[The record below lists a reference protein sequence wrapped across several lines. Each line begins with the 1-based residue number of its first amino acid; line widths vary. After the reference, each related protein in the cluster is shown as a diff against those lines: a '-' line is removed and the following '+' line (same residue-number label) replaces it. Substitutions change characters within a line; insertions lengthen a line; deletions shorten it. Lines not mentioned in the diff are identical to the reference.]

1 MNEPQAQLSK
11 RSSDSLQI
19 ADGARASRCPVEHG
33 SSSAGPCLPAP
44 SVRAAGTEQRGP
56 RTGSAPTSHHF
67 FCARAAAA
75 ETRAPEKSGRRQ
87 PGAAAIMNAQVIQLE
102 DGWNKLKTGG
112 VLKIEEILEDA
123 SGGVYK
129 HRISTDEYSQ
139 LYTTVYTMCTQKPPN
154 NWSEP
159 LYNNYC
165 EAVIDYLT
173 ARILPRIKEK
183 HDEAMLRELVRR
195 WENHKTI
202 IRFLS
207 HVFKYLD
214 RFYVKR
220 LSLPEL
226 AEVGSQK
233 FLEIV
238 FNAVKREV
246 RTAILELV
254 RRERE
259 CEQVDKQLIK
269 SVIDIFV
276 EMGGSRASLETYATD
291 FEEMLLSTTAD
302 YYSRESAKWAG
313 NDSFPEYMRK
323 AEDRLK
329 QEQDRVANYLH
340 SSTEEKLL
348 KVCEEQLLQNPEQQ
362 LLEKE
367 HSGCEKLLLDNKTED
382 LSRMFR
388 LFSRI
393 PTGLP
398 PIANIVRKHITDVGL
413 ALVKKQSVNAEGDLM
428 PYVQELLDI
437 HDKYTELV
445 GSGPEKGCFQGHNI
459 FHKAMKEAFEVFV
472 NKDIGKSAT
481 AELLSNFCD
490 NLLKKSGERLSD
502 EALEDKLEKVVRL
515 FGYLSDKDIFAEF
528 YKKQLAKRL
537 LLARSSSD
545 DAERSMIAKLK
556 LRCGAQFTSK
566 LEGMVT
572 DMNLSQDIQSAFAEH
587 VKDKELELD
596 TDLTVQVL
604 TTGFWPTYKS
614 DELNLPKEML
624 QCIETFKAFYDLR
637 TSHRRL
643 RWVHSL
649 GSATVVGK
657 FTPSGKSKEHDLLVS
672 TYQACIL
679 LLFNEADSMTFSD
692 IQGHLNLPA
701 EELKRY
707 VLSLCVG
714 KYKILTK
721 DPAGKEVAPTDKITY
736 NAAFSD
742 RARRIKVPMIAAKIT
757 QEEKDATRATVD
769 EDRKHAIEAAI
780 VRIMKTR
787 KSLDHQKLVL
797 EASTQLMRHFKPDPK
812 QIKKR
817 IEDLI
822 HREYLERDPSN
833 PNLYKYLA

>member
-1 MNEPQAQLSK
+1 M
-11 RSSDSLQI
+11 
-19 ADGARASRCPVEHG
+19 
-33 SSSAGPCLPAP
+33 
-44 SVRAAGTEQRGP
+44 AANV
-56 RTGSAPTSHHF
+56 
-67 FCARAAAA
+67 
-75 ETRAPEKSGRRQ
+75 
-87 PGAAAIMNAQVIQLE
+87 IMLE
-102 DGWNKLKTGG
+102 DGWAKLKTGG
-112 VLKIEEILEDA
+112 VKKIEDILEDMKD
-123 SGGVYK
+123 GVYK
-129 HRISTDEYSQ
+129 DKITTDEYSA

-154 NWSEP
+154 NWSEH

-165 EAVIDYLT
+165 EAVKEILT
-173 ARILPRIKEK
+173 SRILPRIKEK
-183 HDEAMLRELVRR
+183 HDEFMLRELVRR
-195 WENHKTI
+195 WDNHKLM

-226 AEVGSQK
+226 ADVGSQS
-233 FLEIV
+233 FHEIV

-246 RTAILELV
+246 RTAILALIQC
-254 RRERE
+254 ERE
-259 CEQVDKQLIK
+259 GEMIDTTLVKK
-269 SVIDIFV
+269 VVDIFV
-276 EMGGSRASLETYATD
+276 EMGGSRTSLEVYVVD
-291 FEEMLLSTTAD
+291 FEEMLLSSTAD
-302 YYSRESAKWAG
+302 FYSRCSAKWAEE
-313 NDSFPEYMRK
+313 DSFPDYMCK
-323 AEDRLK
+323 AEDRIK
-329 QEQDRVANYLH
+329 QETERVRQYLH
-340 SSTEEKLL
+340 SSTEDKLL
-348 KVCEEQLLQNPEQQ
+348 RVCDEQLLQTPETQ

-367 HSGCEKLLLDNKTED
+367 NSGCEALLRDNKTDD
-382 LSRMFR
+382 LSRMYR

-393 PTGLP
+393 ATGLP
-398 PIANIVRKHITDVGL
+398 PIGNIVRKHITDSGL
-413 ALVKKQSVNAEGDLM
+413 QLVKAQSSNAEGGDLM
-428 PYVQELLDI
+428 PYVQELLDL
-437 HDKYTELV
+437 HDKYSELV
-445 GSGPEKGCFQGHNI
+445 GAPEKGCFQGHTI
-459 FHKAMKEAFEVFV
+459 FQKAMKEAFEVFV
-472 NKDIGKSAT
+472 NKDIGKTST

-490 NLLKKSGERLSD
+490 NLLKKSGERLSE

-515 FGYLSDKDIFAEF
+515 FSYLSDKDIFAEF

-572 DMNLSQDIQSAFAEH
+572 DMNLSSDMQSAFTDH
-587 VKDKELELD
+587 LNDKEVKLD

-614 DELNLPKEML
+614 DDLNLPKEL
-624 QCIETFKAFYDLR
+624 VQCIETFKGFYDHR

-649 GSATVVGK
+649 GSAIMLGK
-657 FTPSGKSKEHDLLVS
+657 FTPAGKTKYHDLMVS

-679 LLFNEADSMTFSD
+679 LCFNTQDSISFED
-692 IQGHLNLPA
+692 LQKQLNLPPD
-701 EELKRY
+701 ELKRY
-707 VLSLCVG
+707 VLSLSVG
-714 KYKILTK
+714 KYKILL
-721 DPAGKEVAPTDKITY
+721 KEGPGAKGEVSTEDSFKYSATFTDK
-736 NAAFSD
+736 
-742 RARRIKVPMIAAKIT
+742 ARRIKVPMIAAKIT
-757 QEEKDATRATVD
+757 QEEKDSTRQTVD

-787 KSLDHQKLVL
+787 KSLEHQKLIL

-822 HREYLERDPSN
+822 AREYLERDANN

>member
-1 MNEPQAQLSK
+1 MNTP
-11 RSSDSLQI
+11 
-19 ADGARASRCPVEHG
+19 
-33 SSSAGPCLPAP
+33 
-44 SVRAAGTEQRGP
+44 
-56 RTGSAPTSHHF
+56 
-67 FCARAAAA
+67 
-75 ETRAPEKSGRRQ
+75 
-87 PGAAAIMNAQVIQLE
+87 VIQLE
-102 DGWNKLKTGG
+102 EGWARLKVGG
-112 VLKIEEILEDA
+112 VQKIEQILEDMQ
-123 SGGVYK
+123 GGVYK
-129 HRISTDEYSQ
+129 SYISTEEYSA

-154 NWSEP
+154 NWSEH

-165 EAVIDYLT
+165 DAVKDYLSV
-173 ARILPRIKEK
+173 RILPRIKER
-183 HDEAMLRELVRR
+183 HEEQMLNELVRR
-195 WENHKTI
+195 WENHKLMI
-202 IRFLS
+202 KFLS

-226 AEVGSQK
+226 SEVGSQS
-233 FLEIV
+233 FHDIV
-238 FNAVKREV
+238 FNAVKRDV
-246 RTAILELV
+246 RSAILELI

-259 CEQVDKQLIK
+259 CEI
-269 SVIDIFV
+269 IDRKLVKEVVAIFV
-276 EMGGSRASLETYATD
+276 EMGGARNSLEVYVTD
-291 FEEMLLSTTAD
+291 FEDLLLSTTAD
-302 YYSRESAKWAG
+302 FYTRESAKWAEE
-313 NDSFPEYMRK
+313 DSFPDYMCK
-323 AEDRLK
+323 AEDRLQ
-329 QEQDRVANYLH
+329 QEQQRVANYLH

-348 KVCEEQLLQNPEQQ
+348 KVCDEQLLQSPEQL

-367 HSGCEKLLLDNKTED
+367 NSGCEALLRDNKTDD

-398 PIANIVRKHITDVGL
+398 PIGNIVRKHITDVGL
-413 ALVKKQSVNAEGDLM
+413 SLVKAQGSNIDGDLM

-445 GSGPEKGCFQGHNI
+445 GTGPDRGCFQGHSI

-472 NKDIGKSAT
+472 NKDIGKTTT

-502 EALEDKLEKVVRL
+502 DALEEKLEKVVRL
-515 FGYLSDKDIFAEF
+515 FCYLSDKDIFAEF

-545 DAERSMIAKLK
+545 DAERAMIAKLK

-572 DMNLSQDIQSAFAEH
+572 DMNLSSDMQTAFADDLRD
-587 VKDKELELD
+587 KDIKLE
-596 TDLTVQVL
+596 TDLSVQVL

-614 DELNLPKEML
+614 DDLNLPSEML
-624 QCIETFKAFYDLR
+624 QCIEAFKSFYDQR

-649 GSATVVGK
+649 GSATVLGSFVPGGK
-657 FTPSGKSKEHDLLVS
+657 PKKHDLMVS
-672 TYQACIL
+672 SYQACIL
-679 LLFNEADSMTFSD
+679 LIFNDQDKFSFSEM
-692 IQGHLNLPA
+692 QQLLNLPA

-707 VLSLCVG
+707 ALSLCLG
-714 KYKILTK
+714 KYKIILK
-721 DPAGKEVAPTDKITY
+721 DPSTKEVEVGDTFQYNVAFTDK
-736 NAAFSD
+736 
-742 RARRIKVPMIAAKIT
+742 ARRIKVPMIAARIT
-757 QEEKDATRATVD
+757 QEEKDSTRATVD

-787 KSLDHQKLVL
+787 KTLDHQKLVL
-797 EASTQLMRHFKPDPK
+797 EASNQLLRHFKPDPK

-822 HREYLERDPSN
+822 AREYLERDSTAN
-833 PNLYKYLA
+833 NVYKYLA

>member
-1 MNEPQAQLSK
+1 MN
-11 RSSDSLQI
+11 
-19 ADGARASRCPVEHG
+19 
-33 SSSAGPCLPAP
+33 
-44 SVRAAGTEQRGP
+44 
-56 RTGSAPTSHHF
+56 
-67 FCARAAAA
+67 
-75 ETRAPEKSGRRQ
+75 
-87 PGAAAIMNAQVIQLE
+87 QVILLE
-102 DGWNKLKTGG
+102 EGWNQLKTGG
-112 VLKIEEILEDA
+112 VMKIEQILEDMQ
-123 SGGVYK
+123 GGVYK
-129 HRISTDEYSQ
+129 SYISTEEYSK

-154 NWSEP
+154 NWSEH

-165 EAVIDYLT
+165 DAVKDYLS

-183 HDEAMLRELVRR
+183 HDEAMLKELVRR
-195 WENHKTI
+195 WENHKLMI
-202 IRFLS
+202 KFLS

-226 AEVGSQK
+226 AEVGSQS
-233 FLEIV
+233 FHDIV
-238 FNAVKREV
+238 FNAVKRDV
-246 RTAILELV
+246 RSAILELI

-259 CEQVDKQLIK
+259 CEI
-269 SVIDIFV
+269 IDRKLVKEVVEIFV
-276 EMGGSRASLETYATD
+276 EMGGARNSLEVYVTD
-291 FEEMLLSTTAD
+291 FEDMLLSTTAD
-302 YYSRESAKWAG
+302 FYSRESSKWAEE
-313 NDSFPEYMRK
+313 DSFPDYMCK
-323 AEDRLK
+323 AEDRLQ
-329 QEQDRVANYLH
+329 QEQQRVANYLH

-348 KVCEEQLLQNPEQQ
+348 KVCDEQLLQTPEQL

-367 HSGCEKLLLDNKTED
+367 NSGCEALLRDNKVDD

-398 PIANIVRKHITDVGL
+398 PIGNIVRKHITDVGL
-413 ALVKKQSVNAEGDLM
+413 SLVKAQSTTNEADLM

-445 GSGPEKGCFQGHNI
+445 GTGPEKGCFQGHSI

-472 NKDIGKSAT
+472 NKDIGKTST

-502 EALEDKLEKVVRL
+502 DALEDKLEKVVRL
-515 FGYLSDKDIFAEF
+515 FCYLSDKDIFAEF

-545 DAERSMIAKLK
+545 DAERAMIAKLK

-572 DMNLSQDIQSAFAEH
+572 DMNLSSDMQSAFADH
-587 VKDKELELD
+587 LRDKEINLD
-596 TDLTVQVL
+596 TDLSVQVL

-614 DELNLPKEML
+614 DDLNLPSEML
-624 QCIETFKAFYDLR
+624 ACIESFKAFYDAR

-649 GSATVVGK
+649 GSATVLGS
-657 FTPSGKSKEHDLLVS
+657 FSPNGKSKKHDLMVS

-679 LLFNEADSMTFSD
+679 LIFNEQDSYSFNDM
-692 IQGHLNLPA
+692 QQLLNLPA

-707 VLSLCVG
+707 ALSLCLG

-721 DPAGKEVAPTDKITY
+721 EPAGKEVTDTDTFKYNASFTDK
-736 NAAFSD
+736 
-742 RARRIKVPMIAAKIT
+742 ARRIKVPMIAAKIT
-757 QEEKDATRATVD
+757 QEEKDSTRATVD

-787 KSLDHQKLVL
+787 KTLEHQKLIL
-797 EASTQLMRHFKPDPK
+797 EASNQLLRHFKPDPK

-822 HREYLERDPSN
+822 AREYLERDASN
-833 PNLYKYLA
+833 NNVYKYLA

>member
-1 MNEPQAQLSK
+1 MN
-11 RSSDSLQI
+11 
-19 ADGARASRCPVEHG
+19 
-33 SSSAGPCLPAP
+33 
-44 SVRAAGTEQRGP
+44 
-56 RTGSAPTSHHF
+56 
-67 FCARAAAA
+67 
-75 ETRAPEKSGRRQ
+75 
-87 PGAAAIMNAQVIQLE
+87 QVILLE
-102 DGWNKLKTGG
+102 DGWNRLKTGG
-112 VLKIEEILEDA
+112 VMKIEQILEDMQ
-123 SGGVYK
+123 GGVYK
-129 HRISTDEYSQ
+129 SYISTEEYSA

-154 NWSEP
+154 NWSEH

-165 EAVIDYLT
+165 DAVKDYLS

-183 HDEAMLRELVRR
+183 HDEMMLRELVRR
-195 WENHKTI
+195 WENHKLMI
-202 IRFLS
+202 KFLS

-226 AEVGSQK
+226 AEVGSQS
-233 FLEIV
+233 FHDIV
-238 FNAVKREV
+238 FNAVKRDV
-246 RTAILELV
+246 RSAILELI

-259 CEQVDKQLIK
+259 CEI
-269 SVIDIFV
+269 IDRKLVKEVVEIFV
-276 EMGGSRASLETYATD
+276 DMGGARNSLEVYVTD
-291 FEEMLLSTTAD
+291 FEDMLLSTTAD
-302 YYSRESAKWAG
+302 FYSRESSKWAEE
-313 NDSFPEYMRK
+313 DSFPDYMCK
-323 AEDRLK
+323 AEDRLQ
-329 QEQDRVANYLH
+329 QEQQRVKNYLH

-348 KVCEEQLLQNPEQQ
+348 KMCDEQLLQTPEQL

-367 HSGCEKLLLDNKTED
+367 NSGCEALLRDNKIDD

-398 PIANIVRKHITDVGL
+398 PIGNIVRKHITDVGL
-413 ALVKKQSVNAEGDLM
+413 SLVKAQSSVAETDLM

-445 GSGPEKGCFQGHNI
+445 GTGPEKGCFQGHSI

-472 NKDIGKSAT
+472 NKDIGKTST

-502 EALEDKLEKVVRL
+502 DALEDKLEKVVRL
-515 FGYLSDKDIFAEF
+515 FCYLSDKDIFAEF

-545 DAERSMIAKLK
+545 DAERAMIAKLK

-572 DMNLSQDIQSAFAEH
+572 DMNLSSDMQSAFSEH
-587 VKDKELELD
+587 LRDKEIKLE
-596 TDLTVQVL
+596 TDLSVQVL

-614 DELNLPKEML
+614 DDLNLPAEML
-624 QCIETFKAFYDLR
+624 QCIETFKSFYDSR

-649 GSATVVGK
+649 GSATVLGC
-657 FTPSGKSKEHDLLVS
+657 FSPNGKSKKHDLMVS

-679 LLFNEADSMTFSD
+679 LIFNEQDTYSFNDMQSM
-692 IQGHLNLPA
+692 LNLPA

-707 VLSLCVG
+707 ALSLCMG
-714 KYKILTK
+714 KYKVLTK
-721 DPAGKEVAPTDKITY
+721 EPAGKEVEVTDIFKYNASFTDK
-736 NAAFSD
+736 
-742 RARRIKVPMIAAKIT
+742 ARRIKVPMIAAKIT
-757 QEEKDATRATVD
+757 QEEKDSTRATVD

-787 KSLDHQKLVL
+787 KTLDHQKLVL
-797 EASTQLMRHFKPDPK
+797 EASNQLLRHFKPDPK
-812 QIKKR
+812 AIKKR

-822 HREYLERDPSN
+822 AREYLERDAN
-833 PNLYKYLA
+833 NNNVYKYLA

>member
-1 MNEPQAQLSK
+1 VHAEAAQ
-11 RSSDSLQI
+11 
-19 ADGARASRCPVEHG
+19 
-33 SSSAGPCLPAP
+33 
-44 SVRAAGTEQRGP
+44 
-56 RTGSAPTSHHF
+56 
-67 FCARAAAA
+67 
-75 ETRAPEKSGRRQ
+75 
-87 PGAAAIMNAQVIQLE
+87 QLE
-102 DGWNKLKTGG
+102 R
-112 VLKIEEILEDA
+112 A
-123 SGGVYK
+123 
-129 HRISTDEYSQ
+129 
-139 LYTTVYTMCTQKPPN
+139 
-154 NWSEP
+154 

-165 EAVIDYLT
+165 DAVKDYLS

-183 HDEAMLRELVRR
+183 HDEAMLKELVRR
-195 WENHKTI
+195 WENHKLMI
-202 IRFLS
+202 KFLS

-226 AEVGSQK
+226 AEVGSQS
-233 FLEIV
+233 FHDIV
-238 FNAVKREV
+238 FNAVKRDV
-246 RTAILELV
+246 RSAILELI

-259 CEQVDKQLIK
+259 CEI
-269 SVIDIFV
+269 IDRKLVKEVVEIFV
-276 EMGGSRASLETYATD
+276 EMGGARNSLEVYVTD
-291 FEEMLLSTTAD
+291 FEDMLLSTTAD
-302 YYSRESAKWAG
+302 FYSRESSKWAEE
-313 NDSFPEYMRK
+313 DSFPDYMCK
-323 AEDRLK
+323 AEDRLQ
-329 QEQDRVANYLH
+329 QEQQRVANYLH

-348 KVCEEQLLQNPEQQ
+348 KVCDEQLLQTPEQL

-367 HSGCEKLLLDNKTED
+367 NSGCEALLRDNKVDD

-398 PIANIVRKHITDVGL
+398 PIGNIVRKHITDVGL
-413 ALVKKQSVNAEGDLM
+413 SLVKAQSTTNEADLM

-445 GSGPEKGCFQGHNI
+445 GTGPEKGCFQGHSI

-472 NKDIGKSAT
+472 NKDIGKTST

-502 EALEDKLEKVVRL
+502 DALEDKLEKVVRL
-515 FGYLSDKDIFAEF
+515 FCYLSDKDIFAEF

-545 DAERSMIAKLK
+545 DAERAMIAKLK

-572 DMNLSQDIQSAFAEH
+572 DMNLSSDMQSAFADH
-587 VKDKELELD
+587 LRDKEINLD
-596 TDLTVQVL
+596 TDLSVQVL

-614 DELNLPKEML
+614 DDLNLPSEML
-624 QCIETFKAFYDLR
+624 ACIESFKAFYDAR

-649 GSATVVGK
+649 GSATVLGS
-657 FTPSGKSKEHDLLVS
+657 FSPNGKSKKHDLMVS

-679 LLFNEADSMTFSD
+679 LIFNEQDSYSFNDM
-692 IQGHLNLPA
+692 QQLLNLPA

-707 VLSLCVG
+707 ALSLCLG

-721 DPAGKEVAPTDKITY
+721 EPAGKEVTDTDTFKYNASFTDK
-736 NAAFSD
+736 
-742 RARRIKVPMIAAKIT
+742 ARRIKVPMIAAKIT
-757 QEEKDATRATVD
+757 QEEKDSTRATVD

-787 KSLDHQKLVL
+787 KTLEHQKLIL
-797 EASTQLMRHFKPDPK
+797 EASNQLLRHFKPDPK

-822 HREYLERDPSN
+822 AREYLERDASN
-833 PNLYKYLA
+833 NNVYKYLA